1 MENTNINIPVTT
13 VDSFVETMTRLY
25 AKAINA
31 GVSLRMIPAP
41 FLWGAPGVGKSQ
53 GVRQI
58 GEKIESVTGKSV
70 HITDVRLLLLLRLT
84 AISSFFGANMKIY
97 LFDKEKG
104 EFSGHYYPGE

>member
-41 FLWGAPGVGKSQ
+41 FLWGAPGVGKSD
-53 GVRQI
+53 GVRQLADNL
-58 GEKIESVTGKSV
+58 GSEERRGG
-70 HITDVRLLLLLRLT
+70 R
-84 AISSFFGANMKIY
+84 
-97 LFDKEKG
+97 EC
-104 EFSGHYYPGE
+104 

>member
-41 FLWGAPGVGKSQ
+41 FLWGAPGVGKSD
-53 GVRQI
+53 GVRQLADNLS
-58 GEKIESVTGKSV
+58 EQTGKRV
-70 HITDVRLLLLLRLT
+70 IVTD
-84 AISSFFGANMKIY
+84 ASSPTGSDRVSSIWTTRMTV
-97 LFDKEKG
+97 
-104 EFSGHYYPGE
+104 